1 MGRVYDVIAAD
12 GTVIRPTQGTV
23 TVTLS
28 AKYTYNDAFYN
39 TLYKIVVWSDTAA
52 DEDKQ
57 NELQHAITA
66 LSDDYRLCPVYDT
79 DTNLNR
85 MVLAD
90 LAEKGFDDIT
100 VSVASVT
107 EVYGGAGIG
116 DNGDITYFYK
126 DPNTV
131 PAVKFGSCKVAFTLE
146 KDGAAATLSDVPV
159 ILYWMQPRSGR
170 L

>member
-1 MGRVYDVIAAD
+1 
-12 GTVIRPTQGTV
+12 
-23 TVTLS
+23 
-28 AKYTYNDAFYN
+28 
-39 TLYKIVVWSDTAA
+39 
-52 DEDKQ
+52 
-57 NELQHAITA
+57 
-66 LSDDYRLCPVYDT
+66 
-79 DTNLNR
+79 

-146 KDGAAATLSDVPV
+146 KDGGGPPRSPMCRLSFTG
-159 ILYWMQPRSGR
+159 MQPRSGR